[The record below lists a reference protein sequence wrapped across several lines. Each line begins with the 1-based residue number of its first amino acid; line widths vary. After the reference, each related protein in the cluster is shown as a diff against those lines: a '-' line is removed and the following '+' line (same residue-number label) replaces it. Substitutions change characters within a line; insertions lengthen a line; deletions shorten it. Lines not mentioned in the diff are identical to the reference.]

1 MIEADFCVCTIPL
14 PVLSNIEHN
23 FESETSR
30 AIDFVP
36 YINTGKIGLQFKRR
50 FWEEDEQIYGGITH
64 TNNELTQIFYP
75 SYDYL
80 EKKGVLI
87 GYYNFNDKAKK
98 TGTLNFAARE
108 KLALEQGRKIH
119 PQYDTEF
126 ESSFSV
132 SWEKTKYS
140 QGGWSL
146 YNSESRQTSY
156 KALNKPDGNTYF
168 AGEHV
173 TYLNSW
179 MAGAFESARKVTT
192 DLHSR
197 VTGQRAVYPASF

>member
-1 MIEADFCVCTIPL
+1 
-14 PVLSNIEHN
+14 
-23 FESETSR
+23 
-30 AIDFVP
+30 
-36 YINTGKIGLQFKRR
+36 
-50 FWEEDEQIYGGITH
+50 
-64 TNNELTQIFYP
+64 
-75 SYDYL
+75 
-80 EKKGVLI
+80 VLI

-98 TGTLNFAARE
+98 TGNLDHKARE
-108 KLALEQGRKIH
+108 KFALEQGRKIH
-119 PQYDTEF
+119 SQYDAAF

-140 QGGWSL
+140 LGGWSL
-146 YNSESRQTSY
+146 YNAESRQTTY

-192 DLHSR
+192 DLHAR
-197 VTGQRAVYPASF
+197 VTGQRISYPATF